1 MSRNLKRAATV
12 LLFSGIERPLTYS
25 IPENLEPLCVGAL
38 VNVPVR
44 SSNSCGVVVE
54 IRPAESFEAQN
65 GFRLRPLRSLAQ
77 PERVLTG
84 ELLKLAKW
92 MSEYYGCGLRQI
104 FESMIPAVVRAGK
117 SSQEVSEISMPRQMS
132 DAEIIAATARAP
144 QQRKVLEFMRGY
156 PDAILKSALIKLAQT
171 NPPIIDALVKK
182 GLLVQRKK

>member
-1 MSRNLKRAATV
+1 M

-84 ELLKLAKW
+84 GPRRQKLPR
-92 MSEYYGCGLRQI
+92 GLRNFNAAPDVRRRDYCRHSPRPPTAQSSRI
-104 FESMIPAVVRAGK
+104 HARIPRRHSKISPNKTRPDK
-117 SSQEVSEISMPRQMS
+117 SSDYRRP
-132 DAEIIAATARAP
+132 
-144 QQRKVLEFMRGY
+144 
-156 PDAILKSALIKLAQT
+156 
-171 NPPIIDALVKK
+171 
-182 GLLVQRKK
+182 RKKRASRPAQKGSQAHFV